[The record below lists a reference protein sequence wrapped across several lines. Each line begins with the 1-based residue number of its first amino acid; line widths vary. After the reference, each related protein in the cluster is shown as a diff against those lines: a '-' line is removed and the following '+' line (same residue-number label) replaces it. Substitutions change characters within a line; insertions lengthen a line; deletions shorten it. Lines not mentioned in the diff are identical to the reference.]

1 MNEASYIRRELPG
14 GARLVMESVPG
25 RRSVAVGVW
34 VRAGSRDELPG
45 FEGAAHLIEHLAF
58 KGTRRRSRREIAL
71 SIERVGGSLDAFTSK
86 EHTCFYA
93 RVLEEDLALAVDV
106 VCDLAGEPRLLPE
119 DVDLERRVVLEELS
133 SVEDNPEDLVGDL
146 GMAQLWPGHILGTS
160 ILGTRES
167 LTALDATHVA
177 AFHAREYRCSQAV
190 VSVAGAADP
199 DEVESL
205 FTRHLR
211 LPGAGNGDGRTSPH
225 PATGTL
231 AVYPSELAQLHLLL
245 IGPAPSD
252 RDPRRRPASVLAEIL
267 GGGMASRLFQSI
279 REEAGL
285 AYSVSAYTDHFSDAG
300 LFGVGL
306 GVSPARG
313 AEALE
318 RAMEE
323 IRILRAEGL
332 RPGELDAAKAQ
343 VRGALIMGLESLSNR
358 MTRLAHAELRTGG
371 PEPVEQVLADYEALT
386 EEDVMEAAEE
396 ALDPARQNLVAL
408 GPVRPSDLRLRSFE
422 REMELTLP

>member
-1 MNEASYIRRELPG
+1 MNEATYFRRELPG

-34 VRAGSRDELPG
+34 VRAGSRDELSG

-58 KGTRRRSRREIAL
+58 KGTRRRTGREIAL
-71 SIERVGGSLDAFTSK
+71 SVERVGGSLDAFTTK

-106 VCDLAGEPRLLPE
+106 VCDLVGGPRLSPN
-119 DVDLERRVVLEELS
+119 DVDLERKVVLEELS
-133 SVEDNPEDLVGDL
+133 SVEDNPEDLIGDL

-167 LTALDATHVA
+167 LTALNAEHVA
-177 AFHAREYRCSQAV
+177 AFHVREYLAPRAV

-199 DEVESL
+199 ERVEAL
-205 FTRHLR
+205 FAEHLDLPRH
-211 LPGAGNGDGRTSPH
+211 AGREGRIAPSP
-225 PATGTL
+225 AAGTL
-231 AVYPSELAQLHLLL
+231 AVYPSDLAQVHLLL
-245 IGPAPSD
+245 ISPAPPD
-252 RDPRRRPASVLAEIL
+252 TDPRRRPVSLLAEIL

-313 AEALE
+313 PEALE
-318 RAMEE
+318 RAVEE
-323 IRILRAEGL
+323 IDILRRDGL

-358 MTRLAHAELRTGG
+358 MTRLAHAEYRIGAA
-371 PEPVEQVLADYEALT
+371 ESVEQVLADYEALT
-386 EEDVMEAAEE
+386 EDDVMAAAAETLLPE
-396 ALDPARQNLVAL
+396 RQCLVAL
-408 GPVRPSDLRLRSFE
+408 GPVRPQDLRVRAFTSE
-422 REMELTLP
+422 VELTLP